1 MKLPVHLCLQPTDF
15 STLFDPQAFCAA
27 VTPFLPFPSVLA
39 TARSHSQKELP
50 TKVIRK
56 EKRSLSQQAW
66 EYLRG
71 LVVAPNSFQS
81 TRTTLKQYE
90 YIIAVYLCFL
100 LLLRGDLLSL
110 VYVVLLF
117 CYGLVTP
124 VCVSASFTSILLIL
138 SIVSTL
144 LRYLVQTPL
153 VCQTSRP
160 SSGAWRLLLHVGSPR
175 WPDA

>member
-1 MKLPVHLCLQPTDF
+1 M
-15 STLFDPQAFCAA
+15 
-27 VTPFLPFPSVLA
+27 TPFLPFPSVLA

-81 TRTTLKQYE
+81 TRDDAE
-90 YIIAVYLCFL
+90 AVRVHHAVYLCFL
-100 LLLRGDLLSL
+100 HPLRGDLLSL

-124 VCVSASFTSILLIL
+124 VCVSASFTIILLIL

-144 LRYLVQTPL
+144 LRYLVQTR
-153 VCQTSRP
+153 SSARP
-160 SSGAWRLLLHVGSPR
+160 HGPPSGAWLPPPAR
-175 WPDA
+175 WLAASA